1 LFTFVIS
8 ALFPRLLAIA
18 AKPGIPNFKAFKR
31 FGAFK
36 GLVEQKNVVFNSFVC
51 KLGLFWPT
59 RAKKDPI
66 YTQTRQINYYLFLD
80 QAIWRMQKKGKNTL
94 KKHYKFACFY
104 APQNVFLFLDQAIWR
119 MQKSLKNDQ
128 KNHPKSQTTPLRN
141 NKMSQLLHLQKN
153 LKINQKSAHQFTRSL
168 KYENLQKI
176 SPTRLVGAKFLA
188 YFDT

>member
-128 KNHPKSQTTPLRN
+128 KITQNHKQLHSETTKCPNFCISKKILKSTKKAPIN
-141 NKMSQLLHLQKN
+141 SQEVSN
-153 LKINQKSAHQFTRSL
+153 MKIYK
-168 KYENLQKI
+168 
-176 SPTRLVGAKFLA
+176 KFHRHVSWEQS
-188 YFDT
+188 F